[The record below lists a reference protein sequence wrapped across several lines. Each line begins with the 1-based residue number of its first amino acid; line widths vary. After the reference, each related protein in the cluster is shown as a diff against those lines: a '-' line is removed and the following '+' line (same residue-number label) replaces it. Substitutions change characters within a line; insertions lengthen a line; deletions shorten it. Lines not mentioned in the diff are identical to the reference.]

1 MNTKKSQNHRKP
13 QSPIYFQ
20 NMFLHDLKNYSIEKF
35 WLYYFKT
42 LTACLQS
49 LPPSILVGLACLYLH
64 VKSLRRNCRQAEK
77 FRNERICNK
86 IRINIQHAV
95 LFFIFFFRFETQ
107 FLIQLIFFILL
118 IFVSENRFF
127 KPIIDFL
134 YQARNYNCLYQTCS
148 LLSKNIFFDIQNYFY
163 VKMLNT

>member
-20 NMFLHDLKNYSIEKF
+20 IMFLYDLKNYSIEKF
-35 WLYYFKT
+35 IR
-42 LTACLQS
+42 CNQS

-64 VKSLRRNCRQAEK
+64 VKSLRRNCRHVEK
-77 FRNERICNK
+77 FRNERICYNK
-86 IRINIQHAV
+86 IRIKIQHAV

-163 VKMLNT
+163 VKSVNT

>member
-1 MNTKKSQNHRKP
+1 MKEFATTKS
-13 QSPIYFQ
+13 
-20 NMFLHDLKNYSIEKF
+20 E
-35 WLYYFKT
+35 
-42 LTACLQS
+42 LTFS
-49 LPPSILVGLACLYLH
+49 KH
-64 VKSLRRNCRQAEK
+64 
-77 FRNERICNK
+77 
-86 IRINIQHAV
+86 V

-107 FLIQLIFFILL
+107 FPIQLIFFILL